1 VEDCILTEL
10 TGVTFDDIAA
20 LEDAKQLIR
29 EAVVLPLLLPEFF
42 SPKLRRP
49 WKGVLLH
56 GPPGTGK
63 TMLAKAAAESTGSTF
78 FNVTASVLVS
88 KWHGESEKIVHAL
101 FKVARDRAPSIIFL
115 DEVDAVASERKSDD
129 SEHEGSR
136 RLKSELLAQL
146 DGIVGDDYEVGKE
159 VLVLATTNRPW
170 DLDEAFRRRL
180 EKRIYVP
187 LPDAKGRHRLLEL
200 CVRGL
205 QLAADVR
212 LEDMAERLE
221 GYSGADMHTL
231 CRGWAMLPMRRLL
244 AEGQLA
250 ALQQQSQAVL
260 VLNLVDFEEA
270 LQTTKPSVSP
280 GAERQFQEWQREFG
294 SS

>member
-1 VEDCILTEL
+1 
-10 TGVTFDDIAA
+10 
-20 LEDAKQLIR
+20 
-29 EAVVLPLLLPEFF
+29 
-42 SPKLRRP
+42 
-49 WKGVLLH
+49 
-56 GPPGTGK
+56 
-63 TMLAKAAAESTGSTF
+63 MLAKAAAESTGSTF